1 MRTDDDKAHWDVIL
15 FCGVAIATVLLAVFA
30 LGHRPIPE
38 STPAAP
44 AQHAPRAHVVHM

>member
-1 MRTDDDKAHWDVIL
+1 MSTDDDKAHWDVIL

-44 AQHAPRAHVVHM
+44 VQQQQRARVVHM